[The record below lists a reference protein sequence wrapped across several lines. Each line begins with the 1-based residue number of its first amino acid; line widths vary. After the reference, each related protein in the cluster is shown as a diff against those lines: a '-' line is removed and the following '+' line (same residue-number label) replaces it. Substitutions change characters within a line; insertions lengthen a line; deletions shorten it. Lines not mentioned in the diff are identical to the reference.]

1 MTAFELSKP
10 CIDVG
15 YFTNNGAALNAFYAN
30 EVALPSGPR
39 LALEEGYDLYRFDVG
54 GSALK
59 VNDLA
64 APIPRAIVNY
74 VGISIPLEGIEN
86 RRQLRDPEG
95 NRIDLVPMGHD
106 GVTQLGISWVL
117 PSETII
123 RDFAERTLG
132 AEHVSGL
139 TYRFGNTTI
148 LFEADPNA
156 PRANALEAQ
165 GLSYVTLHVADLP
178 AAHRHL
184 ISHGCTE
191 AIPPTP
197 FRDITAYSFVRDPLG
212 GWIEVSQRADLTGKP
227 VDPTLQGY
235 TLDQV
240 RQIRRQP

>member
-15 YFTNNGAALNAFYAN
+15 YFTNNGAALNAFYSN
-30 EVALPSGPR
+30 EIALPSGAK
-39 LALEEGYDLYRFDVG
+39 LALEQGYDLYRFDVG

-74 VGISIPLEGIEN
+74 ARVAIPSRNVET
-86 RRQLRDPEG
+86 RRELRDPDG
-95 NRIDLVPMGHD
+95 NPVDLVPIGHD
-106 GVTQLGISWVL
+106 GITQLGISWVL
-117 PSETII
+117 PSEAVI
-123 RDFAERTLG
+123 RDFAEKTLG
-132 AEHVSGL
+132 AEHIGGL
-139 TYRFGNTTI
+139 NYRFGNTTI
-148 LFEADPNA
+148 LFEEDPQA
-156 PRANALEAQ
+156 RRANALEAQ

-178 AAHRHL
+178 TAHRHL
-184 ISHGCTE
+184 IGNGCTQ

-227 VDPTLQGY
+227 VDTSLQGY
-235 TLDQV
+235 SLDQV